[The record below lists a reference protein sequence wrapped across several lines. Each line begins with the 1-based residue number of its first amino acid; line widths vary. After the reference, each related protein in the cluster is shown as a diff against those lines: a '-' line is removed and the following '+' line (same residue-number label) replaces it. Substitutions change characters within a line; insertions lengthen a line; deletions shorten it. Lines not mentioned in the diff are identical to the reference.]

1 MYGIGIDPRWI
12 GAVAAVV
19 AIFFGGWW
27 INGWRWEAKFV
38 SLEKSY
44 AEQVIEAQR
53 AARRKEAQLQ
63 SQMDIQQVIKNAEIK
78 DIRTQLDSALVELR
92 KRPSRM
98 PVPDTTGAAK
108 GATGAELSREDAEFL
123 AREAARADS
132 VIAQLKYCYKMY
144 DEARDIL
151 NKGNP

>member
-1 MYGIGIDPRWI
+1 MYWGIDI
-12 GAVAAVV
+12 KVILALVAGSVLFLA
-19 AIFFGGWW
+19 GWFT
-27 INGWRWEAKFV
+27 NGYRWETRYVTMQKN
-38 SLEKSY
+38 Y

-53 AARRKEAQLQ
+53 AARRKEALMQ
-63 SQMDIQQVIKNAEIK
+63 SQMDIQQVAKNAELK
-78 DIRTQLDSALVELR
+78 DIRTQLDRALGELR

-98 PVPDTTGAAK
+98 SVPESTGAAK

-151 NKGNP
+151 SKGNP